1 MRSLPLLI
9 RLARQRAD
17 ERRLVLT
24 AAEQARRAAEEAL
37 AQQETQMAAERAQ
50 AAGDAEAMAR
60 WVAWSR
66 AATRQRRGLLDELG
80 ARQEREEAIRAAL
93 AEDFAALKRLELA
106 LATQQQNAARAAAR
120 KAEKATEETEL
131 RRFR

>member
-17 ERRLVLT
+17 ERRLVL
-24 AAEQARRAAEEAL
+24 AVAEQARLAAEAALTEQEAR
-37 AQQETQMAAERAQ
+37 MATERAQ
-50 AAGDAEAMAR
+50 AAGDPEAMAR
-60 WVAWSR
+60 WGEWSR
-66 AATRQRRGLLDELG
+66 AAARQRRRLLEGLG

-106 LATQQQNAARAAAR
+106 LQAQQRNAARERER
-120 KAEKATEETEL
+120 KAEKAAEDTEL
-131 RRFR
+131 RRLR